1 MTVVLTLNIYKMVH
15 KFHKELQDRGAWVYA
30 DVIFIGGS
38 LIAHHINDNNNFVLD
53 IITTPVNARNQG
65 HATEVMN
72 TLIDV
77 SNKTNTPIE
86 LIVGTVRKS
95 GFQLRGT
102 NIVGE
107 HATQTKN
114 KLPTNKL
121 KRWYSKFGFEVNGKH
136 GSRTKMIYNPKV

>member
-95 GFQLRGT
+95 GFQLKGF
-102 NIVGE
+102 NIVGA
-107 HATQTKN
+107 HATQMKD

-136 GSRTKMIYNPKV
+136 GSRTKMIYNPK

>member
-1 MTVVLTLNIYKMVH
+1 MAHLFYQ
-15 KFHKELQDRGAWVYA
+15 ELQDRGAWVYA